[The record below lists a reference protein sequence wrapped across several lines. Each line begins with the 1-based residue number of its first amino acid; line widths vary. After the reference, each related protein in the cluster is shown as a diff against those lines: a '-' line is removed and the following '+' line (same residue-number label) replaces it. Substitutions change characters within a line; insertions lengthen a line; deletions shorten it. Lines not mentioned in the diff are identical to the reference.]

1 RYHRH
6 GAAGPVAGTG
16 GVRAVTRSA
25 QRKPDAAAGAGADVT
40 GHGLL
45 SRFHAGCRCPWCAS
59 RACEGTCGCPP
70 CVACRAS
77 AYVVLPRGWQR

>member
-1 RYHRH
+1 M
-6 GAAGPVAGTG
+6 
-16 GVRAVTRSA
+16 TRSA

-59 RACEGTCGCPP
+59 RAREGACPCAP
-70 CVACRAS
+70 CTGVRAH
-77 AYVVLPRGWQR
+77 AYVVLPHGWRQ